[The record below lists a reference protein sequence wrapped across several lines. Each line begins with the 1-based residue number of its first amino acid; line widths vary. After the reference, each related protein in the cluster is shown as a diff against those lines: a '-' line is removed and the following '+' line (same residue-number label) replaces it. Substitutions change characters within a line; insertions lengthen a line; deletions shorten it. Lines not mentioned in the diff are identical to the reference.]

1 MAAAVGVMLVV
12 AYAAASGIWVQ
23 SGSEWYL
30 SLKRPRWQPPD
41 IVFGLIWPYNFMVL
55 GIAMVVVAQR
65 LPERQLAIAVGL
77 FAVSV
82 AAATLWSYWFYGLH
96 ELGLATAALVA
107 AALVTLPLLIVVFT
121 VSALLGWLLVPYQLW
136 LVTAASLS
144 WGYWH
149 LN

>member
-1 MAAAVGVMLVV
+1 M
-12 AYAAASGIWVQ
+12 
-23 SGSEWYL
+23 
-30 SLKRPRWQPPD
+30 
-41 IVFGLIWPYNFMVL
+41 
-55 GIAMVVVAQR
+55 
-65 LPERQLAIAVGL
+65 
-77 FAVSV
+77 SV